1 MHRSS
6 RIDLIGNIL
15 SARSIPY
22 LARELCFIFNFIQI
36 KVVIYSI
43 EESARSSVVF
53 SCLFSSWGKFLFKS
67 IKNTF
72 LTLIFSFIFILL
84 AAQIERI
91 IIEAVSIN
99 IIRINFFSSLVIF
112 NLEISATSR
121 RRILLA

>member
-53 SCLFSSWGKFLFKS
+53 SCLFSSWGEFLFKS
-67 IKNTF
+67 VENTF

>member
-6 RIDLIGNIL
+6 WIDLIGNIL
-15 SARSIPY
+15 SARSIPH
-22 LARELCFIFNFIQI
+22 LTRELCFIFNFIQI

-43 EESARSSVVF
+43 EESAGSSVVF
-53 SCLFSSWGKFLFKS
+53 SCLFSSWGKFLLKS